1 MEKKQKRIVLFAII
15 IIIATIVFWLLS
27 GAEIFTKTQI
37 LVEKKDELFGWTEKQ
52 WINKFIVGLDLILV
66 IDLVLVLATTFLIF
80 ILRRKSK

>member
-15 IIIATIVFWLLS
+15 IIIATIIFWLLS